1 MSDTP
6 RILGMRDEYFN
17 ALYPHF
23 QADKRCIFL
32 SADNG
37 APTMDQFSELPGQF
51 QQVGIAEQHM
61 VSHAAGLAL
70 EGHRVIVYSIAAFT
84 MRAFEAIKVNMCAQR
99 HNGLPITYVGIGP
112 GFAYSIMGPTHHSLG
127 VIAALRTVPN
137 LTVWHPADS
146 ITARALA
153 NRFPTQT
160 GPEVILFDRTDIKEQ
175 LYSSVLDESVGLAYA
190 THSMGARARVGTT
203 HPIVTILASG
213 VMVHQAKKVAKLLS
227 PWCVDVVDV
236 FRPKPLY
243 SQPLLSLVEDAALVV
258 TYEEDWL
265 AGGLGSAVAE
275 AFADNRITTPLL
287 RIGVPDEFAYE
298 MGGREVLWKKFNL
311 LPEQVAVRI
320 REAL

>member
-1 MSDTP
+1 MTATP

-61 VSHAAGLAL
+61 VTHAAGLAL
-70 EGHRVIVYSIAAFT
+70 EGHRVIVYSIAAFA
-84 MRAFEAIKVNMCAQR
+84 MRCFEAIKVNMCAQR

-175 LYSSVLDESVGLAYA
+175 LYYADEPRIDQGFGIIERGRKAC
-190 THSMGARARVGTT
+190 
-203 HPIVTILASG
+203 IVTCG
-213 VMVHQAKKVAKLLS
+213 VMTHQAKKVKSLLE
-227 PWCVDVVDV
+227 PDYDVAIIDV
-236 FRPKPLY
+236 YRCKPLG
-243 SQPLLSLVEDAALVV
+243 SSLLAHLKPFDLVV

-265 AGGLGSAVAE
+265 IGGLGSAVAE

-311 LPEQVAVRI
+311 LPEQVAARI

>member
-1 MSDTP
+1 MSTP

-99 HNGLPITYVGIGP
+99 HGGLPITYVGIGP

-153 NRFPTQT
+153 NRFPMQT

-175 LYSSVLDESVGLAYA
+175 LHKDTESVAPGL
-190 THSMGARARVGTT
+190 GW
-203 HPIVTILASG
+203 VTPPAKGVAIFASG
-213 VMVHQAKKVAKLLS
+213 VMVHQALKVRQLLGEDK
-227 PWCVDVVDV
+227 VEVIDIY
-236 FRPKPLY
+236 RHKPLNNVICGIAGN
-243 SQPLLSLVEDAALVV
+243 QKLVV

-265 AGGLGSAVAE
+265 IGGLGSAVAE
-275 AFADNRITTPLL
+275 AFADNRITTQLL

-311 LPEQVAVRI
+311 LPEQVAARI

>member
-1 MSDTP
+1 MSTP

-23 QADKRCIFL
+23 VANKRCIFL

-37 APTMDQFSELPGQF
+37 APTMDQFSDLPGQF
-51 QQVGIAEQHM
+51 QQVAIAEQHM
-61 VSHAAGLAL
+61 VTHAAGLAL

-84 MRAFEAIKVNMCAQR
+84 MRCFEAIKVNMCAQR
-99 HNGLPITYVGIGP
+99 HGGLPITYVGIGP

-153 NRFPTQT
+153 NRFPAQT

-175 LYSSVLDESVGLAYA
+175 LYPAA
-190 THSMGARARVGTT
+190 PP
-203 HPIVTILASG
+203 HPNSGIAVVEPGGKDVVIIAAGVT
-213 VMVHQAKKVAKLLS
+213 VHQALKAADLLGGI
-227 PWCVDVVDV
+227 DVGVIDL
-236 FRPKPLY
+236 FRIKPLNI
-243 SQPLLSLVEDAALVV
+243 SLLLGLIGDAKLVV
-258 TYEEDWL
+258 TYEEDWKI
-265 AGGLGSAVAE
+265 GGIGSAVAE
-275 AFADNRITTPLL
+275 LLADRHLHTKDMPPLL

-298 MGGREVLWKKFNL
+298 MGGREVLWKKYGL
-311 LPEQVAVRI
+311 LPEQVAARI

>member
-84 MRAFEAIKVNMCAQR
+84 MRCFEAIKVNMCAQR

-137 LTVWHPADS
+137 LTVWHPADN

-175 LYSSVLDESVGLAYA
+175 LHPPQVPIDGGIGWVKGNTGCEVL
-190 THSMGARARVGTT
+190 
-203 HPIVTILASG
+203 ILASG
-213 VMVHQAKKVAKLLS
+213 VTTHQAKKVADLLS
-227 PWCVDVVDV
+227 PMPVGVVDV
-236 FRPKPLY
+236 FRHKPLNLFL
-243 SQPLLSLVEDAALVV
+243 PDMAKGCKLVV

-311 LPEQVAVRI
+311 LPEQVAARI

>member
-37 APTMDQFSELPGQF
+37 APTMDQFSDLPGQF

-61 VSHAAGLAL
+61 VAHAAGLAL
-70 EGHRVIVYSIAAFT
+70 EGHRVIVYSIAAFL
-84 MRAFEAIKVNMCAQR
+84 MRCFESIKVNMCAQR
-99 HNGLPITYVGIGP
+99 HGGLPITYVGIGP
-112 GFAYSIMGPTHHSLG
+112 GFAYDIMGPTHHSLG
-127 VIAALRTVPN
+127 CIAALRTVPN

-146 ITARALA
+146 VTAKALA

-175 LYSSVLDESVGLAYA
+175 LHDSVDLEKGYKWLDGIGRRDVE
-190 THSMGARARVGTT
+190 
-203 HPIVTILASG
+203 ILASG
-213 VMVHQAKKVAKLLS
+213 VMVHQARKVQKLLEAEGVS
-227 PWCVDVVDV
+227 CAITDV
-236 FRPKPLY
+236 FRSKPLGY
-243 SQPLLSLVEDAALVV
+243 AWGVANHLPPPLVV

-275 AFADNRITTPLL
+275 TFADHGIKTPLL

-298 MGGREVLWKKFNL
+298 MGGREVLWRKYGL
-311 LPEQVAVRI
+311 LPEQVAARI
-320 REAL
+320 REALR

>member
-1 MSDTP
+1 
-6 RILGMRDEYFN
+6 MRDEYFN

-37 APTMDQFSELPGQF
+37 APTMDQFSDLPGQF

-61 VSHAAGLAL
+61 VTHAAGLAL

-84 MRAFEAIKVNMCAQR
+84 MRCFEAIKVNMCAQR

-175 LYSSVLDESVGLAYA
+175 LHERVDLDVGMRLAHYTVGGSVPPD
-190 THSMGARARVGTT
+190 
-203 HPIVTILASG
+203 IVIFASG
-213 VMVHQAKKVAKLLS
+213 VMSHQAKQVAETFKPMSVDVIDVYRIKPLWAPFLLNVAKQA
-227 PWCVDVVDV
+227 
-236 FRPKPLY
+236 K
-243 SQPLLSLVEDAALVV
+243 LVV

-311 LPEQVAVRI
+311 LPEQVAARI

>member
-37 APTMDQFSELPGQF
+37 APTMDQFSDLPGQF

-175 LYSSVLDESVGLAYA
+175 LYEHLEGENDVRML
-190 THSMGARARVGTT
+190 MGADVVKVGSEVV
-203 HPIVTILASG
+203 IAASG
-213 VMVHQAKKVAKLLS
+213 VMVHQALKVAELLS
-227 PWCVDVVDV
+227 PALDVGVVDV
-236 FRPKPLY
+236 FRSKPLTKHL
-243 SQPLLSLVEDAALVV
+243 PDWINAAKLVV

-265 AGGLGSAVAE
+265 ADGLGSAVAE

-311 LPEQVAVRI
+311 LPEQVAARI